1 MKQNIQLK
9 VKFSFAKN
17 MKAGY
22 PLITEDAIINMKDV
36 KEEGAIIELFDDHQR
51 FLGKGYYGKQN
62 KGRGWIL
69 SRNQNETFDVSFLNR
84 N

>member
-1 MKQNIQLK
+1 MGDFMKQNIKLK
-9 VKFSFAKN
+9 VKSTFAKN
-17 MKAGY
+17 IKAGY

-36 KEEGAIIELFDDHQR
+36 KEEGTIIELFDDNNR

-69 SRNQNETFDVSFLNR
+69 SQESK
-84 N
+84 